1 MRGSETLYLSKK
13 LMQTAKVWLPSSRLV
28 QLEIILANKEDMLLL
43 IEFLRIKSHVREL
56 VIDDRRFVTQH
67 NLDFVIP
74 NIR

>member
-43 IEFLRIKSHVREL
+43 IEFLKVKSQVREL
-56 VIDDRRFVTQH
+56 FIDE
-67 NLDFVIP
+67 
-74 NIR
+74 